1 MPTDFLSTTQNPKAV
16 LNLFVNKQVAM
27 YFDGSWATNDLKLA
41 KPDFEFGM
49 YPFPIPDSG
58 SDTYATEISSKN
70 SIGGPSAAFQFA
82 IPSEKGNKSLNDEK
96 LEACIDWLMYI
107 TTPENNSRIVNNL
120 GSFVPTVVGAEALPG
135 SEAILTSLGERSMM
149 LEGGTQAF
157 GITYVDPYYRTFQEY
172 LADKITLEQA
182 AERLAPLAEQC
193 ADKIIEDSGVDI
205 SQYLN

>member
-1 MPTDFLSTTQNPKAV
+1 
-16 LNLFVNKQVAM
+16 
-27 YFDGSWATNDLKLA
+27 
-41 KPDFEFGM
+41 
-49 YPFPIPDSG
+49 
-58 SDTYATEISSKN
+58 
-70 SIGGPSAAFQFA
+70 
-82 IPSEKGNKSLNDEK
+82 
-96 LEACIDWLMYI
+96 
-107 TTPENNSRIVNNL
+107 
-120 GSFVPTVVGAEALPG
+120 
-135 SEAILTSLGERSMM
+135 MM